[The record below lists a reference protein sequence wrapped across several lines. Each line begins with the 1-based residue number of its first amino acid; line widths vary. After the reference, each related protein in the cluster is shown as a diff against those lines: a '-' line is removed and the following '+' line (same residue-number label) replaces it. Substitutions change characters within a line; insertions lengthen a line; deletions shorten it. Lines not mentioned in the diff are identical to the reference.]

1 MSSFYGNNINLGSG
15 EESNVIVVDSLPSTY
30 EGQADKYYLVT
41 GTPMKVYTFN
51 SNTSRYEQKSMTVEQ
66 KPVYMKFVNDST
78 ADVVPE
84 LRVSPVLN
92 AQDDIRGAIKYLHY
106 YDDQSTIYLISPF
119 TWSLVFNYDLHQVD
133 NDHELIGEYLDGNQW
148 KDLGI
153 IFHNAGMVQDNDLYK
168 YYYLMYGIG
177 TYTTPLSYGRH
188 LRFRYVDKENLEK

>member
-15 EESNVIVVDSLPSTY
+15 EESSVIVVDSLPSTY

-51 SNTSRYEQKSMTVEQ
+51 SSLSRYEQKSMTVEQ

-106 YDDQSTIYLISPF
+106 YDDQSTVYLISPF
-119 TWSLVFNYDLHQVD
+119 VWSLVFNYDLHQPDD
-133 NDHELIGEYLDGNQW
+133 NHELIGEYLDGNQW

-153 IFHNAGMVQDNDLYK
+153 IFHKAGMVQDDDLYK

-188 LRFRYVDKENLEK
+188 LRFRYVDRNNLEI